1 MSQRTERV
9 ARSVQEELGDLMR
22 QIKDPRVTEAGLIT
36 VTHVRVSPDLSQARV
51 LVSLFGG
58 DAKKGADLI
67 VGLDRARGFLEREIG
82 RRLHSKRVPKL
93 SFVLDD
99 TAEKTGKLDAIFAE
113 IAADDKVRGPAAP
126 SASDPAV
133 VAPPAP
139 RTDVRVVPDGDD
151 AE

>member
-9 ARSVQEELGDLMR
+9 ARSVQEELGELMR

-82 RRLHSKRVPKL
+82 RRMHSKRVPKL

-99 TAEKTGKLDAIFAE
+99 TAAKTDKLDAIFAE
-113 IAADDKVRGPAAP
+113 IAADDKVRGPVAP

-133 VAPPAP
+133 ASAPKPAASAE
-139 RTDVRVVPDGDD
+139 PDGDD